1 MSTISQFGGGGVKSI
16 QRASVGAAGTYTITA
31 VNTSK
36 TLVHSIS
43 KGSAGTVA
51 ATGTVASHIVNH
63 SSVPLIETGPW
74 FSPSGMGVRSDYGLS
89 APATYMSPMQ
99 LALNGNS
106 TAAAA
111 NISGGTTN
119 LVTKQYSAVLTN
131 STTITTDGACEFQ
144 VVEYY

>member
-16 QRASVGAAGTYTITA
+16 QRATVGAAGTYTITA

-51 ATGTVASHIVNH
+51 ATGTVAAHTVNH
-63 SSVPLIETGPW
+63 SGTISDNGSAANGLGIYTWGINSPGPTNW
-74 FSPSGMGVRSDYGLS
+74 
-89 APATYMSPMQ
+89 AISPMAFN
-99 LALNGNS
+99 LGGYS
-106 TAAAA
+106 TSQAA